1 MIKGFISKA
10 GKKFDAMLKLDNGN
24 IKFEFPE
31 VKDEKGSIKC
41 PSCNKELVVSKW
53 YYQCSCGFKIPHVIC
68 EKDLSEQD
76 MRSLINDKKT
86 GLIKGF
92 TSRNGKKFN
101 ASLVL
106 EDNKIKFVF

>member
-1 MIKGFISKA
+1 M
-10 GKKFDAMLKLDNGN
+10 
-24 IKFEFPE
+24 
-31 VKDEKGSIKC
+31 KC
-41 PSCNKELVVSKW
+41 SSCNKELVINKW

-68 EKDLSEQD
+68 EKGLSEQD

-92 TSRNGKKFN
+92 TSRSGKKFN